1 MVKWMIR
8 PGRTFS
14 NQVGAMQMFTVG
26 ITGYLQVFPALS
38 MEKDCKNHRE
48 ETLYSSKRKL
58 LRMLWG
64 NPVIFTDCRETP

>member
-1 MVKWMIR
+1 
-8 PGRTFS
+8 
-14 NQVGAMQMFTVG
+14 MFTVG